1 MVISLSYLYV
11 KWKPADSLK
20 STTEGQFVDVFFP
33 LLESHIL
40 YSCQNFPASA
50 FCFPG
55 QKDYFLLLASPSG
68 HVCPINDMQARLE
81 AAKMRTHFIQLSI
94 SHLLSVF
101 YLPEPFSYCSLSC
114 DYRYLLFALCSDFMV
129 VLEDSHTVGSYSI
142 VTRNHNVEFK
152 S

>member
-1 MVISLSYLYV
+1 MYFSPFWNPTFFTVAKIFQHQLFVSLARKITFYYWHL
-11 KWKPADSLK
+11 
-20 STTEGQFVDVFFP
+20 
-33 LLESHIL
+33 
-40 YSCQNFPASA
+40 
-50 FCFPG
+50 
-55 QKDYFLLLASPSG
+55 SPSG